1 MYYRV
6 IFSDD
11 YLAHHGILGM
21 RWGIRRYQNKDGSL
35 TSAGKR
41 RRALD
46 ITDLDN
52 PANGDRAAAKAAA
65 KAYRKQKRKDT
76 FDYWTTKNEKN
87 GKDKPKISPAQSVVK
102 DVGSV
107 IEETKGI
114 KKSLDKRAT
123 IESYKRAEEL
133 SDEEIKARINRMNLE
148 RQYVSLETERINAG
162 RVTAEDI
169 LTAVGSVVAI
179 TGAAVGVVGTVRG
192 MRNARTNKE
201 DDD

>member
-1 MYYRV
+1 MAIYR
-6 IFSDD
+6 FSGEL
-11 YLAHHGILGM
+11 YHFGRSKKNGAPGVGTGNWRRHGS
-21 RWGIRRYQNKDGSL
+21 RV
-35 TSAGKR
+35 
-41 RRALD
+41 LD
-46 ITDLDN
+46 ITDLEN
-52 PANGDRAAAKAAA
+52 PSKNTDRAAAKAAA
-65 KAYRKQKRKDT
+65 KADRKQKRKDT